1 MAILTKEGKK
11 EIIRIEGTGLTQL
24 DVAKKM
30 HLSKTTIVAW
40 ENGKI
45 IPKPAQFNMYCEI
58 CGFSPD
64 QIFLPIE
71 LT

>member
-1 MAILTKEGKK
+1 MELVNEKIKMKAA
-11 EIIRIEGTGLTQL
+11 RVHADLTQD
-24 DVAKKM
+24 DVAKRM
-30 HLSKTTIVAW
+30 HISKNTIVAW

-58 CGFSPD
+58 CGFTPS
-64 QIFLPIE
+64 QIFLPNE

>member
-1 MAILTKEGKK
+1 MAFVNGKIK
-11 EIIRIEGTGLTQL
+11 MRTARKDAGLTQL